1 MSDID
6 QAALLELL
14 AGKRQGNALAAALTN
29 MDDAV
34 RVLRTSVDAEGSA
47 LAEHEKWMDSIQAK
61 QQQFEAQYQAFA
73 NAFVNSELIKGV
85 YDTGTGMLGWLTKL
99 VETLGA
105 LPTLSKMSL
114 FNI

>member
-1 MSDID
+1 
-6 QAALLELL
+6 
-14 AGKRQGNALAAALTN
+14 

-99 VETLGA
+99 VETLVCGGSVRI
-105 LPTLSKMSL
+105 TWNGGTISNVNRC
-114 FNI
+114 F